1 MPSHST
7 NVRPASAQNPPRI
20 DNNEVAR
27 NPETERAIA
36 RIQPEGSFSN
46 AWFHGDST
54 KENADNLLKESIV
67 GSFLAWKSSPTQFF
81 LSILTTERNPH
92 HIPIQRR
99 DNGDLCVQNQ
109 VFKSLSE
116 VVRNCPPAVYP
127 IVTSGGPIQVSIPRN
142 NNTNDNNSNDPAAVA
157 NRPAGGRANRVP
169 RVRQT
174 HQKTRT
180 QAHKDLVQRT
190 QQTGRFS
197 RIRKLLSNE
206 TSNPPPPTAG
216 QVPPTAPHGTTNN
229 QAAENRPMLFLTV
242 DPPACTVPA
251 AGGTSVH
258 KLVNGGEEKMIFKI
272 KTTNNNEYR
281 IFGFV
286 DPSGSKDLT
295 TTSAAGAPKEDRLVI
310 YFAVVPAAATDAQA
324 AVAAVT
330 PAGTVTIPTYLPN
343 LFFFWDNFPVPYKY
357 PITFICKNEY

>member
-54 KENADNLLKESIV
+54 KENADNLLKASTA
-67 GSFLAWKSSPTQFF
+67 GSFMVWGANKTRVQKDSP
-81 LSILTTERNPH
+81 LPLNNYALGGSPRRVRPICSR
-92 HIPIQRR
+92 IQRR
-99 DNGDLCVQNQ
+99 DNEDLIFQDH

-116 VVRNCPPAVYP
+116 VVRNCPTAVYQ
-127 IVTSGGPIQVSIPRN
+127 IVTSGDPNQASIPAGQGSRE
-142 NNTNDNNSNDPAAVA
+142 DNNSNGPNRGSVA
-157 NRPAGGRANRVP
+157 SQPVESGPNNVP

-174 HQKTRT
+174 HQRKRT
-180 QAHKDLVQRT
+180 QAHKALVQQA

-197 RIRKLLSNE
+197 RLRKFLNNE
-206 TSNPPPPTAG
+206 VT
-216 QVPPTAPHGTTNN
+216 
-229 QAAENRPMLFLTV
+229 
-242 DPPACTVPA
+242 

-258 KLVNGGEEKMIFKI
+258 KLVNGGSQKMAFKI

-286 DPSGSKDLT
+286 DPSGSKDLIMT
-295 TTSAAGAPKEDRLVI
+295 RTAGAPKEDRSGHLLRRR
-310 YFAVVPAAATDAQA
+310 PS
-324 AVAAVT
+324 
-330 PAGTVTIPTYLPN
+330 
-343 LFFFWDNFPVPYKY
+343 
-357 PITFICKNEY
+357 